1 MPAAVHAPPSDAAPV
16 RRAALPRDDAPA
28 RPGRLLIRVLR
39 PYAGWMAAA
48 AILGVAGAAAGA
60 IEPLFYKYLLDL
72 VVRATAARRPLVRDL
87 ALAVGGLAAA
97 GLAQQ
102 ALQAAAS
109 LSINKVRFDSSFSL
123 SRRMLGA
130 VLQQPLAA
138 HLGGP
143 GTDPEE
149 TGAGAVM
156 TRMDR
161 GVGALGQLVADSLQS
176 VLPNVANLAIIAA
189 LLFALAPRLGW
200 LALAPLPAFLW
211 ATARATRAGVAAE
224 EDVQAGW
231 RRIYRRVYEVLGAI
245 KTVKSL
251 GGEGEEIR
259 RYEATANGLFAR
271 LWRLVWIDTGYSGLR
286 GLLATAG
293 RAAVLAAGAVMVWEH
308 RLSPGTWIAAVAY
321 AGMIYA
327 PLTGLTGVY
336 AALSKNWVT
345 ASAALE
351 LLAEARDPEADAASP
366 EPRAAGPRAP
376 EQASCPRLRPAPAIA
391 FDRVSFHYGAAPVL
405 RELSFTIAP
414 GEILALVGPSG
425 GGKTTIA
432 DLLLGLYQPTG
443 GAIRVDGRDLRQL
456 PAGWWRRQVSAV
468 LQDPVLLDG
477 SIAENIAYGAAPDAA
492 DPAVRLAAVQDA
504 ARAAQADG
512 FIRQLPQG
520 YQTRTGER
528 GACLSGGQ
536 KQRIAIA
543 RALLR
548 EAPVIVLD
556 EASASLD
563 GESEAGLNAA
573 LARRLAGRTVL
584 LISHRLTS
592 LSLAHRVLV
601 IQDGAI
607 AEAGRPADLLA
618 ASGPFAA
625 LFGPPARSTECGVR
639 ETGYVGLRGVD
650 DGVALTRP
658 LRESKRQ
665 ASRPPLEHQPAQP

>member
-1 MPAAVHAPPSDAAPV
+1 
-16 RRAALPRDDAPA
+16 
-28 RPGRLLIRVLR
+28 
-39 PYAGWMAAA
+39 MAAA
-48 AILGVAGAAAGA
+48 ALLGVAGAAAGA
-60 IEPLFYKYLLDL
+60 AEPLFYKYLLDL
-72 VVRATAARRPLVRDL
+72 VVRATAARRPLLRDL

-102 ALQAAAS
+102 ALQAAAA
-109 LSINKVRFDSSFSL
+109 LSVNKVRFDSSFSL
-123 SRRMLGA
+123 SRRMLAA

-138 HLGGP
+138 HLGGS
-143 GTDPEE
+143 GADPEE

-176 VLPNVANLAIIAA
+176 LLPNAANLAIIAA
-189 LLFALAPRLGW
+189 LLFALSPRLGW

-259 RYEATANGLFAR
+259 RYEATAQGLFAR

-308 RLSPGTWIAAVAY
+308 QLSPGTWIAAVAY

-327 PLTGLTGVY
+327 PLSGLTGVY

-351 LLAEARDPEADAASP
+351 LLAAGGPPRRDPAEG
-366 EPRAAGPRAP
+366 R
-376 EQASCPRLRPAPAIA
+376 QRPARGAPAIA
-391 FDRVSFHYGAAPVL
+391 FERVSFAYGDGRPVL
-405 RELSFTIAP
+405 RELSFTMAP

-432 DLLLGLYQPTG
+432 DLLLGLYAPTG
-443 GAIRVDGRDLRQL
+443 GTIRVDGRDLRAQ
-456 PAGWWRRQVSAV
+456 PAGWWRRRVSAV

-477 SIAENIAYGAAPDAA
+477 SIAENIAYGAAPEAA
-492 DPAVRLAAVQDA
+492 DPAAGVAAVQDA
-504 ARAAQADG
+504 ARAAQADA
-512 FIRQLPQG
+512 FIRQLPEG

-548 EAPVIVLD
+548 QAPVMVLD

-573 LARRLAGRTVL
+573 LARQLAGRTVL

-607 AEAGRPADLLA
+607 AEQGRPADLLA
-618 ASGPFAA
+618 TEGPFAA
-625 LFGPPARSTECGVR
+625 LFGAPGLMGAASSKPAPATVR
-639 ETGYVGLRGVD
+639 RGRKLRPDAAV
-650 DGVALTRP
+650 P
-658 LRESKRQ
+658 
-665 ASRPPLEHQPAQP
+665 AS